1 VLLLGKTRIF
11 QQMVNPIHLIKAS
24 LDAGREFLRPPSND
38 DERMADKK
46 TLSSVVVPIRSL
58 GINHRG
64 RIADHLKS
72 LNDADRYSR
81 FGYLARDEQIQKY
94 VDTLNFERDDIFG
107 IYNRKL
113 QLLAVAHLAYAK
125 GHGFDTCAE
134 FGVSVLPAARGRGY
148 GARLFER
155 AAMHAS
161 NEGVRMMFIHALS
174 ENAPMLKI
182 ARNAGA
188 TVERDGTETE
198 AYLSLPAPSIDSR
211 VTEMLEER
219 LAQTDYSLKVQA
231 QQFWSALAD
240 LQEIRRSAIDA
251 QKRSAS

>member
-1 VLLLGKTRIF
+1 
-11 QQMVNPIHLIKAS
+11 MVNALKLIKAS
-24 LDAGREFLRPPSND
+24 LEAGRDYLRPPTGGG
-38 DERMADKK
+38 EVAVPLRDKPI
-46 TLSSVVVPIRSL
+46 VMVPIRSL
-58 GINHRG
+58 GANHRG
-64 RIADHLKS
+64 RIANHLLS
-72 LNDADRYSR
+72 LDDKDRYLR
-81 FGYLARDEQIQKY
+81 FGYLARDEHIQKY

-125 GHGFDTCAE
+125 GHGYDKCAE

-148 GARLFER
+148 GERLFER

-182 ARNAGA
+182 ARKAGA
-188 TVERDGTETE
+188 TVERDGSESE
-198 AYLSLPAPSIDSR
+198 AYLTLPPTSLDSR
-211 VTEMLEER
+211 MAEMLEER
-219 LAQTDYSLKVQA
+219 LAQTDYSLKLQA
-231 QQFWSALAD
+231 RQFWSALAE
-240 LQEIRRSAIDA
+240 LQKIRRDAIEA